1 MRFFSKLV
9 AICNICFIIAVILR
23 LVEINMRKAGNY
35 DGALKY
41 QPLEATVVI
50 LGYGAIFLNVIFVLF
65 SIYWLLTKK
74 IQLISRWIVLF
85 NIVLFPL
92 QVYFF
97 FFS

>member
-9 AICNICFIIAVILR
+9 AICNICFILAVILR
-23 LVEINMRKAGNY
+23 LVEISMRKAGNY

-41 QPLEATVVI
+41 QPLEATVVV

-65 SIYWLLTKK
+65 SFYWLLTKK

-85 NIVLFPL
+85 NIILFPL